1 MAVAD
6 AIRSAVLRTT
16 GTRILEVF
24 AGDDQVGMEMADLS
38 NEAAADI
45 AASHQWTIL
54 TKIAAING
62 MGATSFDLPVDYD
75 RMLIGSGLQDAAS
88 PFWGYERINSADE
101 WVQRLNDGFTGPMKG
116 WIILGGQLQFN
127 PAPSGVV
134 NFPYISSY
142 WARSS
147 EGDPKPAFDRD
158 DDVFVLSERLLT
170 LALVWRWKEAKGIEY
185 AEDMANYERALAQDQ
200 VKDGGARIIT
210 QSYRFNRLN
219 VRQSYVNRIG
229 G

>member
-16 GTRILEVF
+16 GTTILEVF
-24 AGDDQVGMEMADLS
+24 AGGDQVGNEMADLS

-45 AASHQWTIL
+45 AASHQWTVL
-54 TKIAAING
+54 TKIASIDG
-62 MGATSFDLPVDYD
+62 TGATAFDLPADYD

-88 PFWGYERINSADE
+88 PFWGYERIGSADE
-101 WVQRLNDGFTGPMKG
+101 WIQRLNDGFTGPMKG

-127 PAPSGVV
+127 PAPAGIV
-134 NFPYISSY
+134 NFPYISRF
-142 WARSS
+142 WARDAD
-147 EGDPKPAFDRD
+147 GTPKDRFERD
-158 DDVFVLSERLLT
+158 DDRFVLSERLLT
-170 LALVWRWKEAKGIEY
+170 LALVWRWKEQKGLEY

-200 VKDGGARIIT
+200 VADGGARIIT
-210 QSYRFNRLN
+210 QTYRFNRLN